1 MTVLGGKDSEP
12 TDPDPCQDKGLTGY
26 GGQIIIQDGL
36 EGYVE
41 GADLFVRGKVAVL

>member
-36 EGYVE
+36 EG
-41 GADLFVRGKVAVL
+41 ADLFVRGKVAVL